1 LSIGGKP
8 EQELISGEVSN
19 NNRVEEN
26 SMPVNLIY
34 NNPWLNAYMLI
45 RHTYYSIDKCED
57 ELYPQI
63 GLTSQQLATLLA
75 IKQAPDPVTQ
85 ADVANWLDRDAA
97 SITSIIDNMSKNGL
111 VERKRDLKDRRAVRL
126 IITRKGEKALDEAR
140 EPTVKRTMAIMSCLS
155 EEETRTLNKLLKRI
169 RDNTFEIRKVKEK
182 VKDITP
188 KVNEDNKIPWPLP
201 KC

>member
-1 LSIGGKP
+1 
-8 EQELISGEVSN
+8 
-19 NNRVEEN
+19 
-26 SMPVNLIY
+26 MPVNLIY
-34 NNPWLNAYMLI
+34 NNPWLSAYILI
-45 RHTYYSIDKCED
+45 RHTYYSIAKCED

-85 ADVANWLDRDAA
+85 VDVASWLDRDAA

-126 IITRKGEKALDEAR
+126 IITPKGEKVLEQAK
-140 EPTVKRTMAIMSCLS
+140 EPIVKEVMAIMSCLS
-155 EEETRTLNKLLKRI
+155 ENETRTMINLLKRI
-169 RDNTFEIRKVKEK
+169 RGKTFELRNVKEK

-188 KVNEDNKIPWPLP
+188 KVSNENGIPWPLP
-201 KC
+201 K